1 MATEGAPQGAPFL
14 CLFANLGRVMS
25 LYAEF
30 LPDAKEM
37 IADFGVAGSANSGAI
52 TFLCM
57 ITDPAVM
64 TVLEAGGYC
73 ERTQYNVRLPAATA
87 SWSLPDGSNGASSAI
102 ISGGSPVAA
111 FAQGKKIMAGGKTVR
126 ITTQTYKPGSA
137 WLTLVVIDDNQ

>member
-1 MATEGAPQGAPFL
+1 
-14 CLFANLGRVMS
+14 MS

-52 TFLCM
+52 TFMCL
-57 ITDPAVM
+57 ISDPAVQ

-73 ERTQYNVRLPAATA
+73 ERTQYSVRLPAATA
-87 SWSLPDGSNGASSAI
+87 SWSLPDGSIGASAAI
-102 ISGGSPVAA
+102 VSGGSPIPSL
-111 FAQGKKIMAGGKTVR
+111 AQGKKIVAGGKNVR

-137 WLTLVVIDDNQ
+137 WVTLIVIDDNQ